1 VTQRFEQI
9 VPRHMDSQDWA
20 AWVSTKAV
28 VQSVLRTKNG
38 DYPAVLA
45 YLLSEKLNL
54 DGGKGNPLSVRPWD
68 HQLRQAIPLATTNA
82 VMDEA
87 PITGFLHQTNDLDT
101 LGVDQP
107 QSTCKFP
114 G

>member
-1 VTQRFEQI
+1 MDLDQGGGVSRCSG
-9 VPRHMDSQDWA
+9 PRTATTRPS
-20 AWVSTKAV
+20 
-28 VQSVLRTKNG
+28 
-38 DYPAVLA
+38 LA
-45 YLLSEKLNL
+45 YLLGDRLNL

-82 VMDEA
+82 VLDDA

-107 QSTCKFP
+107 QSTCVFP